1 VLGLWAETET
11 VANGRMEI
19 KRQKPVFKEGDIVVN
34 ARNNFRRLIGGISYE
49 DRSGF
54 MKVIYT
60 YCDEELN
67 VLSAPTGNFDH
78 ARTGSCSQEHLMSW
92 RQGRR

>member
-1 VLGLWAETET
+1 MRRDGS
-11 VANGRMEI
+11 GDIMRGMEI

-34 ARNNFRRLIGGISYE
+34 ARNNFRRLIQSIRYE
-49 DRSGF
+49 DHSGV
-54 MKVIYT
+54 MKVVYT

-67 VLSAPTGNFDH
+67 ARSMSTGNFDH